1 MSQPRPQL
9 INTTTATTITTTMG
23 VEVVIVGGGANIY
36 VDRDVNVD
44 GGITKMKRNTN
55 IYPTLEVV
63 LAMRV
68 MT

>member
-1 MSQPRPQL
+1 
-9 INTTTATTITTTMG
+9 MG